1 MPFAR
6 DVDRTLPAMQAARF
20 ALYTPSAYAEA
31 KASPLERERLEMCI
45 DWDAL
50 HSPEPTVLEAR
61 FPADIIGPLCAH
73 LSHSADAAEFL
84 KADMPSRAQA
94 WGGNGWKAV
103 GGSVG

>member
-1 MPFAR
+1 VLIRSTWTAWAAGSTSR

-61 FPADIIGPLCAH
+61 FPADIIGPLCAR
-73 LSHSADAAEFL
+73 SGRSRTISSSSRADA
-84 KADMPSRAQA
+84 
-94 WGGNGWKAV
+94 
-103 GGSVG
+103 